1 MTIAAVVDEALHE
14 TVGLSTDECLKCNIC
29 NEVCPVARVDDR
41 FPGPKYV
48 GPQAQRFRLAAP
60 VPINLDGL
68 QVHTPD
74 RTVDWCSG
82 CGWCTTAC
90 PAGVKIAEVNN
101 RARASM
107 RAGRRPGFATG

>member
-60 VPINLDGL
+60 VPINRVSMSRSSTRMASVTRSATDEPTLARMA
-68 QVHTPD
+68 
-74 RTVDWCSG
+74 RT
-82 CGWCTTAC
+82 
-90 PAGVKIAEVNN
+90 
-101 RARASM
+101 M
-107 RAGRRPGFATG
+107 RATSAKRRRACSE